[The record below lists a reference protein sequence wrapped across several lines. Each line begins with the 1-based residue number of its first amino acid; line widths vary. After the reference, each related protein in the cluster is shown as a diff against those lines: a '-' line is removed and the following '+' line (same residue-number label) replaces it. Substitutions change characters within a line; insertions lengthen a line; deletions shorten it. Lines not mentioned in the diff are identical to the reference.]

1 MAETENKIEAL
12 EQEAVKEVSEANA
25 ANPMADAPKKNAVA
39 AEPNHLKNDAEDLGA
54 AVVKPTD
61 SNPDATKK
69 VKQVSGQA
77 PQKSQGSADP
87 MPKLSGHNTK
97 LEGAEAEEGSEEIK
111 EGEMPKAALDALK
124 KHKEKSED
132 KEPAKDK
139 KEVEETL
146 DAGEDSKM
154 ADKKKEVN
162 RKTANIS
169 ASYGMKSASYK
180 MKKEEVDEHVDA
192 LIAGQDDLSEEFKTK
207 AATVF
212 ESAVNSKVKEIAESM
227 EVEVKETYEQDI
239 ATAKEELTEKV
250 DSYLSYVVEEWM
262 KENEIA
268 LERGIKGEIAEDF
281 ITGLKKL
288 FAEHYI
294 DVPDERYNVLED
306 QAAKIESLEKKLNEQ
321 IEKNVELN
329 KENAVKSRKE
339 IMAEVA
345 SDLADTSKEKFAKLA
360 EEIEWS
366 DADSFKSKCETIK
379 ESYFGVKKEE
389 VKDELHD
396 VAAGDEASN
405 EDLSKAMAAYTAA
418 ISKTKDIKIS

>member
-1 MAETENKIEAL
+1 MADTEKKLEAL
-12 EQEAVKEVSEANA
+12 EQEAVAEAST
-25 ANPMADAPKKNAVA
+25 NPQADAPKKNAVA

-69 VKQVSGQA
+69 IKQVSGDAQ
-77 PQKSQGSADP
+77 QKSQGAADA
-87 MPKLSGHNTK
+87 MPKLAGHNTK
-97 LEGAEAEEGSEEIK
+97 LESTEAEESSEEIK

-132 KEPAKDK
+132 KESEDK
-139 KEVEETL
+139 KDVKDVKEM
-146 DAGEDSKM
+146 DMPKD
-154 ADKKKEVN
+154 DKKKMEPV
-162 RKTANIS
+162 KAG
-169 ASYGMKSASYK
+169 YMKSSYK
-180 MKKEEVDEHVDA
+180 MKKEETDEHINA
-192 LIAGQDDLSEEFKTK
+192 LVAGQDDLSEEFKTK

-212 ESAVNSKVKEIAESM
+212 ESAVNSKVKEIAEIM
-227 EVEVKETYEQDI
+227 EADYNNQIEQDS
-239 ATAKEELTEKV
+239 AKAKEELTEKV

-294 DVPDERYNVLED
+294 DVPDDKYNVLED
-306 QAAKIESLEKKLNEQ
+306 QASKIEDLEKKLNEQ

-329 KENAVKSRKE
+329 KDNADKSRKE

-345 SDLADTSKEKFAKLA
+345 SDLADTAKEKFAKLA

-366 DADSFKSKCETIK
+366 DADSFKQKCETIK
-379 ESYFGVKKEE
+379 ESYFGKKEE
-389 VKDELHD
+389 VKDKLDD
-396 VAAGDEASN
+396 VAAGDEPSN

-418 ISKTKDIKIS
+418 ISKTKDMKIS

>member
-1 MAETENKIEAL
+1 MADTENKLEAL
-12 EQEAVKEVSEANA
+12 EQEVVEAS
-25 ANPMADAPKKNAVA
+25 ANPQADAPKKNAVA
-39 AEPNHLKNDAEDLGA
+39 AEPSKLSNEAEDLGP

-69 VKQVSGQA
+69 VKQVSGDAQ
-77 PQKSQGSADP
+77 QKSQGAADP
-87 MPKLSGHNTK
+87 MPKLDSKMPGKAMEET
-97 LEGAEAEEGSEEIK
+97 EAEEGSEEIK

-132 KEPAKDK
+132 KEDKKDEKEVKEMDHMDKDK
-139 KEVEETL
+139 KKMEPVK
-146 DAGEDSKM
+146 AG
-154 ADKKKEVN
+154 
-162 RKTANIS
+162 
-169 ASYGMKSASYK
+169 YMKSSYK
-180 MKKEEVDEHVDA
+180 MKKEEVDEHMNA
-192 LIAGQDDLSEEFKTK
+192 LVAGQDDLSEEFKTK

-212 ESAVNSKVKEIAESM
+212 ESAVNSKVKEIAEQM
-227 EVEVKETYEQDI
+227 EADVQTNYEQDI
-239 ATAKEELTEKV
+239 AKAKEELTEKV

-281 ITGLKKL
+281 ISGLKKL

-294 DVPDERYNVLED
+294 DVPDEKYNVLED
-306 QAAKIESLEKKLNEQ
+306 QASKIEELEKKLNEQ

-329 KENAVKSRKE
+329 KDNAEKSRKE

-345 SDLADTSKEKFAKLA
+345 GDLADTAKEKFAKLA

-366 DADSFKSKCETIK
+366 DAESFKKKCETIK
-379 ESYFGVKKEE
+379 ESYFGKKEE
-389 VKDELHD
+389 VKDKLDD

-405 EDLSKAMAAYTAA
+405 EDLSQAMAAYTAA
-418 ISKTKDIKIS
+418 ISKTKDIKLSNS

>member
-1 MAETENKIEAL
+1 MADTENKLEAL
-12 EQEAVKEVSEANA
+12 EQEVVEAS
-25 ANPMADAPKKNAVA
+25 ANPQADAPKKNAVA
-39 AEPNHLKNDAEDLGA
+39 AEPSKLSNEAEDLGP

-69 VKQVSGQA
+69 VKQVSGDAQ
-77 PQKSQGSADP
+77 QKSQGAADP
-87 MPKLSGHNTK
+87 MPKLDSKMPGKAMEET
-97 LEGAEAEEGSEEIK
+97 EAEEGSEEIK

-132 KEPAKDK
+132 KDADKKDEKEVKEMDHMDKDK
-139 KEVEETL
+139 KKMEPVK
-146 DAGEDSKM
+146 AG
-154 ADKKKEVN
+154 
-162 RKTANIS
+162 
-169 ASYGMKSASYK
+169 YMKSSYK
-180 MKKEEVDEHVDA
+180 MKKEEVDEHMNA
-192 LIAGQDDLSEEFKTK
+192 LVAGQDDLSEEFKTK

-212 ESAVNSKVKEIAESM
+212 ESAVNSKVKEIAETM
-227 EVEVKETYEQDI
+227 EADVQTNYEQDI
-239 ATAKEELTEKV
+239 AKAKEELTEKV

-281 ITGLKKL
+281 ISGLKKL

-294 DVPDERYNVLED
+294 DVPDEKYNVLED
-306 QAAKIESLEKKLNEQ
+306 QASKIEELEKKLNEQ

-329 KENAVKSRKE
+329 KDNAEKSRKE

-345 SDLADTSKEKFAKLA
+345 GDLADTAKEKFAKLA

-366 DADSFKSKCETIK
+366 DAESFKKKCETIK
-379 ESYFGVKKEE
+379 ESYFGKKEE
-389 VKDELHD
+389 VKDKLDD

-405 EDLSKAMAAYTAA
+405 EDLSQAMAAYTAA
-418 ISKTKDIKIS
+418 ISKTKDIKLSNS

>member
-1 MAETENKIEAL
+1 MADTENKLEAL
-12 EQEAVKEVSEANA
+12 EQEAVAEANA
-25 ANPMADAPKKNAVA
+25 QADAPKKNAVA

-69 VKQVSGQA
+69 TKQVSGQA
-77 PQKSQGSADP
+77 PQKSQVAAES
-87 MPKLSGHNTK
+87 MPTLTGHNTK
-97 LEGAEAEEGSEEIK
+97 LEGTEAEEGSEEIK

-132 KEPAKDK
+132 KNSKAKD
-139 KEVEETL
+139 VEETM

-162 RKTANIS
+162 QKTANVS
-169 ASYGMKSASYK
+169 EMGTKMASYK
-180 MKKEEVDEHVDA
+180 MKKEETAEHVNA
-192 LIAGQDDLSEEFKTK
+192 LIAGQDDLSEEFKEK

-227 EVEVKETYEQDI
+227 EAEINEINEQDV
-239 ATAKEELTEKV
+239 AKHKEELTEKV

-329 KENAVKSRKE
+329 KDNADKTRTE
-339 IMAEVA
+339 IMSEVA
-345 SDLADTSKEKFAKLA
+345 NGLADTAKEKFAKLA

-366 DADSFKSKCETIK
+366 DADSFKTKCETIK
-379 ESYFGVKKEE
+379 ESYFGVKEE
-389 VKDELHD
+389 VKDSLHD
-396 VAAGDEASN
+396 VAAEDGASN

-418 ISKTKDIKIS
+418 ISKTKDMKIS

>member
-1 MAETENKIEAL
+1 MADTENKLEAL
-12 EQEAVKEVSEANA
+12 EQEVVEASV
-25 ANPMADAPKKNAVA
+25 NPQADAPKKNAVA
-39 AEPNHLKNDAEDLGA
+39 AEPSHIAKMNNSEDLGA

-69 VKQVSGQA
+69 TKQVSGDAQ
-77 PQKSQGSADP
+77 QKSQGAP
-87 MPKLSGHNTK
+87 EAMPKLSGHNTK
-97 LEGAEAEEGSEEIK
+97 LENAEAEEGSEEIK

-124 KHKEKSED
+124 KHKEKSEEKED
-132 KEPAKDK
+132 KKDAKDVEEASHDMPKDDMKKDK
-139 KEVEETL
+139 KTMA
-146 DAGEDSKM
+146 AGYGAKM
-154 ADKKKEVN
+154 A
-162 RKTANIS
+162 
-169 ASYGMKSASYK
+169 SYHK
-180 MKKEEVDEHVDA
+180 MKKEEVDEHMNA
-192 LIAGQDDLSEEFKTK
+192 LVAGQDDLSEEFKTK

-212 ESAVNSKVKEIAESM
+212 ETAVNSKVKEIAEQM
-227 EVEVKETYEQDI
+227 EADVQTNYEQDI

-294 DVPDERYNVLED
+294 DVPDDKYNVLED
-306 QAAKIESLEKKLNEQ
+306 QASKIEDLEKKLNEQ

-329 KENAVKSRKE
+329 KDNADKSRKE

-345 SDLADTSKEKFAKLA
+345 SDLADTAKEKFAKLA

-366 DADSFKSKCETIK
+366 DADSFKKKCETIK
-379 ESYFGVKKEE
+379 ESYFGAKAE

-396 VAAGDEASN
+396 VAAGDELSN

-418 ISKTKDIKIS
+418 ISKTKDMKIS

>member
-1 MAETENKIEAL
+1 MADTENKLEAL
-12 EQEAVKEVSEANA
+12 EQEVVEAS
-25 ANPMADAPKKNAVA
+25 ANPQADAPKKNAVA
-39 AEPNHLKNDAEDLGA
+39 AEPSKLSNEAEDLGA

-69 VKQVSGQA
+69 VKQVSGDAQ
-77 PQKSQGSADP
+77 QKSQGAADP

-97 LEGAEAEEGSEEIK
+97 LESTETEEGSEEIK

-132 KEPAKDK
+132 KDADKKDEKEVKEMDHMDKDK
-139 KEVEETL
+139 KKMEPVK
-146 DAGEDSKM
+146 AG
-154 ADKKKEVN
+154 
-162 RKTANIS
+162 
-169 ASYGMKSASYK
+169 YMKSSYK
-180 MKKEEVDEHVDA
+180 MKKEEVDEHMNA
-192 LIAGQDDLSEEFKTK
+192 LVAGQDDLSEEFKTK

-212 ESAVNSKVKEIAESM
+212 ESAVNSKVKEIAEQM
-227 EVEVKETYEQDI
+227 EADVQTNYEQDI
-239 ATAKEELTEKV
+239 AKAKEELTEKV

-281 ITGLKKL
+281 ISGLKKL

-294 DVPDERYNVLED
+294 DVPDEKYNVLED
-306 QAAKIESLEKKLNEQ
+306 QASKIEELEKKLNEQ

-329 KENAVKSRKE
+329 KDNAEKSRKE

-345 SDLADTSKEKFAKLA
+345 GDLADTAKEKFAKLA

-366 DADSFKSKCETIK
+366 DAESFKKKCETIK
-379 ESYFGVKKEE
+379 ESYFGKKEE
-389 VKDELHD
+389 VKDKLDD

-405 EDLSKAMAAYTAA
+405 EDLSQAMAAYTAA
-418 ISKTKDIKIS
+418 ISKTKDIKLSNS

>member
-1 MAETENKIEAL
+1 MADTENKLEAL
-12 EQEAVKEVSEANA
+12 EQEVVEAS
-25 ANPMADAPKKNAVA
+25 ANPQADAPKKNAVA
-39 AEPNHLKNDAEDLGA
+39 AEPSKLSNEAEDLGP

-69 VKQVSGQA
+69 VKQVSGDAQ
-77 PQKSQGSADP
+77 QKSQGAAEA

-97 LEGAEAEEGSEEIK
+97 LESTETEEGSEEIK

-132 KEPAKDK
+132 KDADKKDEKEVKEMDHMDKDK
-139 KEVEETL
+139 KKMEPVK
-146 DAGEDSKM
+146 AG
-154 ADKKKEVN
+154 
-162 RKTANIS
+162 
-169 ASYGMKSASYK
+169 YMKSSYK
-180 MKKEEVDEHVDA
+180 MKKEEVDEHMNA
-192 LIAGQDDLSEEFKTK
+192 LVAGQDDLSEEFKTK

-212 ESAVNSKVKEIAESM
+212 ESAVNSKVKEIAEQM
-227 EVEVKETYEQDI
+227 EADVQTNYEQDV
-239 ATAKEELTEKV
+239 AKAKEELTEKV

-281 ITGLKKL
+281 ISGLKKL

-294 DVPDERYNVLED
+294 DVPDEKYNVLED
-306 QAAKIESLEKKLNEQ
+306 QASKIEELEKKLNEQ

-329 KENAVKSRKE
+329 KDNAEKSRKE

-345 SDLADTSKEKFAKLA
+345 GDLADTAKEKFAKLA

-366 DADSFKSKCETIK
+366 DAESFKKKCETIK
-379 ESYFGVKKEE
+379 ESYFGKKEE
-389 VKDELHD
+389 VKDKLDD

-405 EDLSKAMAAYTAA
+405 EDLSQAMAAYTAA
-418 ISKTKDIKIS
+418 ISKTKDIKLSNS